1 MQYCAKL
8 YIWGLRFAQITIA
21 VICVMASIQQYRNK
35 TWRVIVRRTGFPSQ
49 SKTFEMKKDAEAWA
63 ALIESKMGVSE
74 FDPLQLKQA
83 KVTTVLSI
91 FERYK
96 DEVASKM
103 KGRNEVGTVARL
115 IRDAPFMRVLL
126 SRVSARDIRDWRDAR
141 VLEVQPQSVHRELN
155 TISAVFTHAIKEWSA
170 PINVNP
176 CHAVSRFKGADKPRD
191 KLWSDDDTQT
201 FLTACGWSE
210 DMKPKTGRDYVPWAL
225 LLGRE
230 TAMRIGELCL
240 PTVADFHPD
249 EKYVHLSD
257 TKNGDQRN
265 VPLSTKALKY
275 LTHLCEGKNPDDKII
290 PINANTLSEYVLDVR
305 RACGLEHLVFHDSR
319 HTAAT
324 QLSKKLSNVLELSAV
339 TGHRSLKSLK
349 RYYHPTPAD
358 LAGKLG

>member
-8 YIWGLRFAQITIA
+8 YVWGLRFAQITIA

-115 IRDAPFMRVLL
+115 IRDAQFMRVLL

-176 CHAVSRFKGADKPRD
+176 CHAVSRFKGADKDPP
-191 KLWSDDDTQT
+191 S
-201 FLTACGWSE
+201 
-210 DMKPKTGRDYVPWAL
+210 
-225 LLGRE
+225 
-230 TAMRIGELCL
+230 
-240 PTVADFHPD
+240 
-249 EKYVHLSD
+249 
-257 TKNGDQRN
+257 
-265 VPLSTKALKY
+265 
-275 LTHLCEGKNPDDKII
+275 
-290 PINANTLSEYVLDVR
+290 
-305 RACGLEHLVFHDSR
+305 
-319 HTAAT
+319 
-324 QLSKKLSNVLELSAV
+324 SKK
-339 TGHRSLKSLK
+339 
-349 RYYHPTPAD
+349 
-358 LAGKLG
+358 